1 MTRIRTSA
9 PAARSRSGA
18 PRRSFVLGALTV
30 AVLTTALAAPGATAW
45 AQPHHQPQSS
55 SPAGDSARARTQ
67 KALDEIVRIEGVV
80 GAQATLVNGNQR
92 TSLSSGTAERGTDR
106 PMPEQGYFRMGSN
119 TKTFVATVVLQ
130 LVGEGRI
137 RLEDKVEKH
146 LPGLVRGNG
155 NDGRKIT
162 VRQLL
167 QHTSGLPDYAP
178 RLPVISGEEQFRE
191 HRFDQYSSRE
201 LVAMALK
208 DRPVSEPGRTFSY
221 SNTGYI
227 LAGMIIEKVTGR
239 PWSEEV
245 HDRIIDPLRLRHTF
259 SQGGDIGLPQPHAKA
274 YMQFKP
280 AGALVESTEVNMSWG
295 RSAGDLITTSND
307 LARFWRGLLGGEL
320 LKREQLAEMQRTV
333 PVATGGSGV
342 TERAG
347 LGVFWR
353 ELSCGGGSWGHGG
366 TTLGH
371 LNANGFTDKGKR
383 GAIVVRSTNLAME
396 DRDGR
401 TDRLIDQALCA
412 EK

>member
-1 MTRIRTSA
+1 MTRIRTFT
-9 PAARSRSGA
+9 PAARPRSAA
-18 PRRSFVLGALTV
+18 PRRAVALGAVTV
-30 AVLTTALAAPGATAW
+30 AALAAVLVAPGTAAW
-45 AQPHHQPQSS
+45 AQPRPQG
-55 SPAGDSARARTQ
+55 PAGHSARAATQ
-67 KALDEIVRIEGVV
+67 KALGEIVRTEGVV
-80 GAQATLVNGNQR
+80 GAQAVLVNGRQR

-119 TKTFVATVVLQ
+119 TKTFVSTVVLQ

-137 RLEDKVEKH
+137 RLEDTVEKH

-155 NDGRKIT
+155 NDGSKIT

-167 QHTSGLPDYAP
+167 QHTSGLPDYVP
-178 RLPVISGEEQFRE
+178 HLPGISGEEQFQE
-191 HRFDQYSSRE
+191 HRFDQYSPRD
-201 LVAMALK
+201 LVAMALQ
-208 DRPVSEPGRTFSY
+208 DRPVSEPGGVFSY

-227 LAGMIIEKVTGR
+227 LAGLIIEKVTGR

-245 HDRIIDPLRLRHTF
+245 HDRIIEPLRLRHTF
-259 SQGGDIGLPQPHAKA
+259 SQGADLGLPQPHAKA

-307 LARFWRGLLGGEL
+307 LARFWQGLLGGEL
-320 LKREQLAEMQRTV
+320 LKREQLSEMQRTV
-333 PVATGGSGV
+333 PVSAGSSGV
-342 TERAG
+342 AERAG
-347 LGVFWR
+347 LGIFWR

-383 GAIVVRSTNLAME
+383 GAIVLRSTNLALD

-401 TDRLIDQALCA
+401 TDRLVDQALCA
-412 EK
+412 KK